1 MANVSPRA
9 SIEHPSKSAG
19 ARITLGNRILLS
31 FGALFVLMLVMAGFS
46 YTKLRLID
54 EETNSIQRDSLPG
67 VYLAT
72 SLRASANESYTAMQ
86 RAIFVDADAAAS
98 AAELDKIPGM
108 LDAFEKL
115 SATYQ
120 KSTFREDD
128 RQRFATFRGVYE
140 RYLPLLADAVQKARS
155 GAHADAVSA
164 YARCTPVWED
174 VIRNANIL
182 VTENRSFADQSA
194 QSIRESVSSTQIT
207 LATVVAVELVAALV
221 MGWLLYRAVMR
232 PMAELVGVH
241 DVMRTGDLTQRL
253 QLGRRDEFGTLET
266 GFNRMADEITSLVAQ
281 AQQSS
286 LQVTTSVAEI
296 AATSREQQATA
307 NETAATTTEIGA
319 TSREIFATSR
329 DLLHTM
335 NEVSNVAEQ
344 SATLAGMSRN
354 GLTQMGETMRSVM
367 DAAGSVNA
375 KLAILNE
382 KALNINQVVA
392 TITKVADQTNLL
404 SLNAAIEAEK
414 AGEYGRGFAVVATEI
429 RRLADQTAVATY
441 DIEQTVKEIQSA
453 VSAGV
458 MGMDKFS
465 EEVRRGM
472 LDVQQV
478 GSQLSQIIT
487 EVQTLA
493 PRFQLV
499 NEGMQTQ
506 ASGAEQ
512 ITQALSQL
520 SEAAQQT
527 AESLRQS
534 SQAIDDLTLVANGL
548 RTSVSRFKV
557 EA

>member
-1 MANVSPRA
+1 M
-9 SIEHPSKSAG
+9 
-19 ARITLGNRILLS
+19 T
-31 FGALFVLMLVMAGFS
+31 
-46 YTKLRLID
+46 
-54 EETNSIQRDSLPG
+54 DSLKDIE
-67 VYLAT
+67 
-72 SLRASANESYTAMQ
+72 SLSVDYQNTA
-86 RAIFVDADAAAS
+86 
-98 AAELDKIPGM
+98 
-108 LDAFEKL
+108 
-115 SATYQ
+115 
-120 KSTFREDD
+120 FRDED
-128 RQRFATFRGVYE
+128 RQRFTTFRGAYD
-140 RYLPLLADAVQKARS
+140 RYVPLLNDAIQKTRTSHEEAT
-155 GAHADAVSA
+155 AA
-164 YARCTPVWED
+164 YAKAAPVWTE
-174 VIRNANIL
+174 VVRNANTL
-182 VTENRSFADQSA
+182 VQENRKFADNSAKVIRQSV
-194 QSIRESVSSTQIT
+194 QDTEVV
-207 LATVVAVELVAALV
+207 LALALGIV
-221 MGWLLYRAVMR
+221 LLSALGLGYGLFRAVTV
-232 PMAELVGVH
+232 PMARLVEVH
-241 DVMRTGDLTQRL
+241 DVMRTGNLTRRLDL
-253 QLGRRDEFGTLET
+253 RRHDEFGTLET
-266 GFNRMADEITSLVAQ
+266 GFNRMADELTELVAR

-307 NETAATTTEIGA
+307 NETAARTTEIGA

-329 DLLHTM
+329 DLLRTM
-335 NEVSNVAEQ
+335 NEVAGVAEQ
-344 SATLAGMSRN
+344 SATLAGVSQS
-354 GLTQMGETMRSVM
+354 GLTRMGETMRSVM

-478 GSQLSQIIT
+478 GGQLSQIIA

-493 PRFQLV
+493 PRFQMV

-506 ASGAEQ
+506 ANGAEQ

-534 SQAIDDLTLVANGL
+534 SQAIDDLTLVANQL

-557 EA
+557 DA